1 MTEKSRGVR
10 IGNEAF
16 DTLSASAKVHPLRN
30 QLILEPLPWPFSK
43 TIEVVYQG
51 RPIRGKVLAA
61 GPGKYPK
68 IYNGPKGKRSKS
80 WDSKHFR
87 PCDVKVGDI
96 VQLNNITE
104 ADGTIDGML
113 FPTFRWGSKE
123 CVVCT
128 EDDVAGVET

>member
-1 MTEKSRGVR
+1 MEKSRGVR
-10 IGNEAF
+10 IGNEAY
-16 DTLSASAKVHPLRN
+16 DSIPASAQVRPLRN

-43 TIEVVYQG
+43 TIEVVYEG

-61 GPGKYPK
+61 GKGTYSKKYD
-68 IYNGPKGKRSKS
+68 GPKGKRSKS

-104 ADGTIDGML
+104 DDGRIDGML
-113 FPTFRWGSKE
+113 FQTFRWGNKD
-123 CVVCT
+123 CVICT
-128 EDDVAGVET
+128 EDDVTGIEC